1 MIYLIVK
8 LINNTINNINL
19 SFKTGIDIIVLS
31 IKLLLPLKII
41 K

>member
-19 SFKTGIDIIVLS
+19 SFKTGIDMIVLS

>member
-19 SFKTGIDIIVLS
+19 SFKMGIDMIVLS

>member
-19 SFKTGIDIIVLS
+19 SFKTGIDMIVLS

-41 K
+41 I